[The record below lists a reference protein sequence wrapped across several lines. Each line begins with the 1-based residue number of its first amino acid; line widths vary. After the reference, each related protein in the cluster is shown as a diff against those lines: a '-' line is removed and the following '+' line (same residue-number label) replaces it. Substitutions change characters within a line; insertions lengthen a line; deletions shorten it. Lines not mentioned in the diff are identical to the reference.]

1 MTPMVAPAEPVAT
14 GLTWP
19 VRLQPGDDLRLA
31 LQAVV
36 AAQGCTAAFVRAGVG
51 SLRGAQLRL
60 AGAEQPITLAGDV
73 ELLSLS
79 GSVAAV
85 ASHLHMSLADAGGR
99 VLGGHVAPGCI
110 VRTTAEVLLQ
120 LLPGWDFRREAD
132 AHTGW
137 AELVI
142 RPLG

>member
-1 MTPMVAPAEPVAT
+1 MVPDPAAGGSV
-14 GLTWP
+14 LP

-36 AAQGCTAAFVRAGVG
+36 AAHECNAAFVLAGIG

-60 AGAEQPITLAGDV
+60 AGAAQPITLAGDV
-73 ELLSLS
+73 ELLGLC
-79 GSVAAV
+79 GSIAADT
-85 ASHLHMSLADAGGR
+85 SHLHMSVADADGR

-132 AHTGW
+132 AQTGW

-142 RPLG
+142 RARG